1 MSYNQDFKWF
11 VLLECF
17 IYIAFHILDI
27 GFGDPTLMRISVA
40 LKLLSIAICVAFLV
54 RQALLNPKNKDGRL
68 MVFVMS
74 LTLASDVILL
84 LTRQFTV
91 GLVLFVIVQGLYSV
105 RIQKRLVV
113 KRVFINGAV
122 FIACLLFF
130 IQMMPDRFNYA
141 LMLALGAFYAF
152 LFIWNIFS
160 LSVQKS
166 KDSYD
171 SRLFV
176 IGLIL
181 YALCDINV
189 AIYNFPSF
197 FDSNVFLSRIYASSG
212 LAMWLFYLPGQVALT
227 LSVRRKVDGASG

>member
-1 MSYNQDFKWF
+1 M
-11 VLLECF
+11 
-17 IYIAFHILDI
+17 
-27 GFGDPTLMRISVA
+27 G
-40 LKLLSIAICVAFLV
+40 
-54 RQALLNPKNKDGRL
+54 
-68 MVFVMS
+68 
-74 LTLASDVILL
+74 
-84 LTRQFTV
+84 
-91 GLVLFVIVQGLYSV
+91 
-105 RIQKRLVV
+105 
-113 KRVFINGAV
+113 RVFLKSTV
-122 FIACLLFF
+122 FILCLLFF
-130 IQMMPDRFNYA
+130 IQKMPQQFSYT

-212 LAMWLFYLPGQVALT
+212 LAMWLFYLPGQVALA
-227 LSVRRKVDGASG
+227 LSVRRKVDGVSG